1 MKKTMKSIPHHTR
14 GRKTRKRQI
23 KTDTGET
30 GTKETVPVSES
41 GYCYRQLSVSE
52 QALYVKILQALLH
65 SESDVPMD
73 ADIQERTF
81 DKVFQ
86 WGLNDHPEIFYVD
99 GFTIISYK
107 EDDVT
112 TGQSFSGRYVY
123 TREEIGQR
131 RERMETVVQGILREI
146 EKGADEYML
155 KPLNWDLLLHRISE
169 LLDRPD
175 LLVTTMPSGKA
186 SSVDNAEGLSEEERI
201 KQSIS
206 SLFLRI
212 GIPAHLLGFRF
223 AQDAIAMLVDDP
235 MLMKNRT
242 KVLYPVIAEKHHTSA
257 FCVERAIRHVIA
269 LTWERGIA
277 ERYRKERGSGS
288 LHLPLDRPTSGEF
301 IALIADK
308 LQLQLKNAEVGN
320 F

>member
-1 MKKTMKSIPHHTR
+1 MERIRVIIAENDEKQRAELVREIEKHPLFSIM
-14 GRKTRKRQI
+14 
-23 KTDTGET
+23 GET
-30 GTKETVPVSES
+30 GDGGEAIRMVLEH
-41 GYCYRQLSVSE
+41 R
-52 QALYVKILQALLH
+52 
-65 SESDVPMD
+65 
-73 ADIQERTF
+73 
-81 DKVFQ
+81 
-86 WGLNDHPEIFYVD
+86 PELFICN
-99 GFTIISYK
+99 
-107 EDDVT
+107 
-112 TGQSFSGRYVY
+112 
-123 TREEIGQR
+123 
-131 RERMETVVQGILREI
+131 MILRSYDAAAILDELRKRLNHLPRVI
-146 EKGADEYML
+146 VVSSVNLESCIAKAFEKGADEYML

-301 IALIADK
+301 IALIAEYFRPRRRSHMAAND
-308 LQLQLKNAEVGN
+308 LGH
-320 F
+320 